1 MSNRKCPNCSGTGNV
16 GLCRPCQ
23 GRGYFEFET
32 AKIKERAT
40 RSFIEITKD
49 IDVVVIIIEGILRDK
64 KLIDK
69 PKRYFHTNKA
79 AQSIIKEINELRIR
93 KTLNPNLELLEEH
106 LTKARKFHD
115 ELKLL
120 IGKAEP
126 AKKPETPKKLPKI
139 DPSQQTL
146 F

>member
-1 MSNRKCPNCSGTGNV
+1 MPKRKCPSCSGTGNV

-23 GRGYFEFET
+23 GRGYFEFDT
-32 AKIKERAT
+32 AEIKEVTT

-49 IDVVVIIIEGILRDK
+49 IDVVIQNIEEILRDK

-69 PKRYFHTNKA
+69 PKRFLHANKA
-79 AQSIIKEINELRIR
+79 AQAIIKEIRALITR
-93 KTLNPNLELLEEH
+93 NPNLELLEEY
-106 LTKARKFHD
+106 LTKARKFYD

-120 IGKAEP
+120 IDKAEP
-126 AKKPETPKKLPKI
+126 AKKPEKPKKLPKV
-139 DPSQQTL
+139 DPRQQTL